1 MAVAKEVTMTM
12 AKRRAQRDTKRAE
25 FFSDHGLKRCTD
37 PFSIGMGPDQA
48 LSNIHKCLEIA
59 QSLHEGDTGAILMT
73 LAEVTSLTPGFGFG
87 TAVPTDRPTMTDM
100 DPDKLFG
107 EYFRTSCW

>member
-1 MAVAKEVTMTM
+1 MAVAKEVKMTL
-12 AKRRAQRDTKRAE
+12 AKRRAQRDAKRAE

-48 LSNIHKCLEIA
+48 LSNIQKCLEIA
-59 QSLHEGDTGAILMT
+59 QSIHEGDATAIAMT
-73 LAEVTSLTPGFGFG
+73 LTEVGALTPGLGFG
-87 TAVPTDRPTMTDM
+87 LPVATDRPTMSSI

-107 EYFRTSCW
+107 DYFRTSCW